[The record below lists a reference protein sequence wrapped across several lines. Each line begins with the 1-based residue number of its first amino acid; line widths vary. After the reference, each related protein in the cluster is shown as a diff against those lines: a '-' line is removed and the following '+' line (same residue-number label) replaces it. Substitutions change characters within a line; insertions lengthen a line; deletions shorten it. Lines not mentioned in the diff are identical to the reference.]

1 MDYPAK
7 IILFGEYGILLNSKA
22 LAIPYPRFF
31 GRFRFPVTSQ
41 ERYSKYKS
49 ESNNAMANLN
59 NYIIDHSED
68 FDFLDIQQF
77 ESDLALGMFF
87 DSTIPSGSGLGS
99 SGALSAAIYDRYAV
113 NGALKDLPTIKS
125 NLAAIEACF
134 HGVSSGIDPFIS
146 WIRKPVLFR
155 NMKDPDTTIDLFPF
169 FNTYTLFLINSYSPG
184 NTGVL
189 VNHFMEKYQEAG
201 FKELIEH
208 EYIPVINQTIDSLL
222 ASDFSTFEILLTRY
236 SKLQLAH
243 FPRMI
248 PEMMINHFNHGLKT
262 GQFNLKI
269 CGSGGGGYILGISRD
284 RLKAESYFNLNQLD
298 YTVVEQRI

>member
-7 IILFGEYGILLNSKA
+7 IILFGEYGILLNSNA
-22 LAIPYPRFF
+22 LAIPYLRFS
-31 GRFRFPVTSQ
+31 GRFRFPDSLKRHYSQ
-41 ERYSKYKS
+41 HES
-49 ESNNAMANLN
+49 ESNSAMTKLN
-59 NYIIDHSED
+59 HYFKDHSED
-68 FDFLDIQQF
+68 FEFLDIQQF
-77 ESDLALGMFF
+77 ESDLALGMYF
-87 DSTIPSGSGLGS
+87 DSSIPSGSGLGS

-125 NLAAIEACF
+125 NLAAIESCF

-155 NMKDPDTTIDLFPF
+155 NMKDPDTTVDLSPF
-169 FNTYTLFLINSYSPG
+169 FNTYTLFLINSHSPG

-243 FPRMI
+243 FRSMI
-248 PEMMINHFNHGLKT
+248 PEKMINHFNHSLDT
-262 GQFNLKI
+262 GQFFLKI

-284 RLKAESYFNLNQLD
+284 RSKAENYFNLNQLD
-298 YTVVEQRI
+298 YTVVEQLI